1 MSSNKSLAL
10 ALCLTITGCAQTPQ
24 DADGG
29 HWWSFGSSDKVAE
42 KDAAQAST
50 GAPAPATA
58 KDAKAAA
65 PAAAKAD
72 EKPVPLATAVAAA
85 TNPTP
90 PAETHWWWPFGGSSK
105 AKDADQPPVKAV
117 PMPDPKITQAWLDDH
132 EPRLRAAIQDT
143 SLKLERR
150 ENVLVVV
157 APIDGFYNPKRP
169 EMLLPITLGPF
180 SKVAKAVESDP
191 QTAVLVLGHGDN
203 VLGTEAAQSLSQQ
216 RAQSIAAIFR
226 LSGLQR
232 DRLILRGMGSV
243 MPRAANDSNEGRAL
257 NRRMEII
264 LTPQNTMVALLSK
277 YSIPAPAPVPA
288 TMVAAQDVKP
298 AAAAPA
304 AKKPASAAKG
314 KAAAAKKAPAK
325 APAKKAPA
333 KKAAPA
339 KATVA
344 KKDAAADSSAKN

>member
-24 DADGG
+24 NADGG

-42 KDAAQAST
+42 KSDAQASSAA
-50 GAPAPATA
+50 APAPAA
-58 KDAKAAA
+58 SKDGKAAA
-65 PAAAKAD
+65 PAAAKAE

-105 AKDADQPPVKAV
+105 AKDADQPSVKAV
-117 PMPDPKITQAWLDDH
+117 PMPDPKVTQAWLDDH

-298 AAAAPA
+298 AAPA
-304 AKKPASAAKG
+304 AKKPAPAAKG
-314 KAAAAKKAPAK
+314 KTAAAKKAPAK
-325 APAKKAPA
+325 APAKKAPV

-339 KATVA
+339 KAAVA
-344 KKDAAADSSAKN
+344 KKDAATDNSAKN